1 MLNLYSRFLFLLI
14 IVFFMIPY
22 LNTHTYAYSNLGVE
36 VKFIYTKIPNL
47 ANKNITVRNLSNTQ
61 IIQAIVTS
69 SNLTK
74 IAFEDDVDSVERKYI
89 SENNL
94 SVKIDYIATS
104 LLQNSINWS
113 WVGDDVFGVSV
124 YSGKNSMLV
133 FIVVSRDAP
142 SNKSLINYLV
152 DKARELASK
161 RPSIKNL
168 NIAFIVLRIH
178 GYSIK
183 KFEQVETRVYKMF
196 ERVVKKYCSECSV
209 TTGTFSYGL
218 MLGIIVEN
226 NVSGYKIYRIVTS
239 KYFFEEVKPILELII
254 NNTGAEILY
263 IIVFDH
269 LFSHGN
275 SLVEISPRKIA
286 NTATYEAPPTPRNTT
301 SITTSGNET
310 IGFKGLTNKTMG
322 RGGLN
327 YYSTLTLLVA
337 VLIVAVVVSSL
348 LLYRKT

>member
-1 MLNLYSRFLFLLI
+1 MFNLSSCFLFLLI
-14 IVFFMIPY
+14 IVFFMMPY
-22 LNTHTYAYSNLGVE
+22 VNTHTYAYTNLEVE
-36 VKFIYTKIPNL
+36 VKFIYTKIPYP
-47 ANKNITVRNLSNTQ
+47 ANKNITVRNISNTR

-74 IAFEDDVDSVERKYI
+74 IAFEDEVDRVERKYI

-124 YSGKNSMLV
+124 YSGNNSMLV
-133 FIVVSRDAP
+133 FIVVGRDAP

-152 DKARELASK
+152 NKTREFASK

-168 NIAFIVLRIH
+168 NIAFIVLKIH

-183 KFEQVETRVYKMF
+183 RFEQVETRVYKMF
-196 ERVVKKYCSECSV
+196 EGIVKKYCSECSV

-239 KYFFEEVKPILELII
+239 KHFFEEVKPILELII
-254 NNTGAEILY
+254 NKTGAEIIY

-275 SLVEISPRKIA
+275 NLVEISPRKTA
-286 NTATYEAPPTPRNTT
+286 NTATYEAPPAPRNTT

-310 IGFKGLTNKTMG
+310 MGFKGLTNKTMG
-322 RGGLN
+322 RDWLD
-327 YYSTLTLLVA
+327 YSTLTLVVA
-337 VLIVAVVVSSL
+337 VLIVAVVASSL